1 MSPWAEKFAFSTLVK
16 GEKAAFSS
24 VLLCQADKRLLDL
37 AAQRAGL
44 KPSVL
49 AARIVSQ
56 VLRTNRHRYE
66 G

>member
-1 MSPWAEKFAFSTLVK
+1 MNPWAEKFAVSTLLK

-24 VLLCQADKRLLDL
+24 VLLCQSDKRLLDL

-44 KPSVL
+44 KPGVL

-56 VLRTNRHRYE
+56 VLRSNRHRFE
-66 G
+66 D